1 MKYTKLVKATEEQD
15 ITDSATQLALETV
28 QTQNEQKKPKRELV
42 YYIQGNFGCG
52 WEDVSAY
59 PLGYRQV
66 NYRDQMDSLR
76 HDLKEYRLSGQG
88 VYRVIKRYE
97 LIEE

>member
-1 MKYTKLVKATEEQD
+1 MENAK
-15 ITDSATQLALETV
+15 
-28 QTQNEQKKPKRELV
+28 NELV
-42 YYIQGNFGCG
+42 YYIQGNYGYG

-59 PLGYRQV
+59 PLGYRQK
-66 NYRDQMDSLR
+66 NYREQMELLR

-97 LIEE
+97 NIQE